1 MKRKQLNRYFFRRI
15 ALCVAYKPILS
26 LLFLCLIQANS
37 LISQQFQFSNLG
49 LNDGLAQSQVYCIEE
64 DAKGYLWMGTNG
76 GGLSR
81 FNGLEFET
89 FTQKDGLGNNYILNL
104 LFDNKQGLW
113 IGTANGLSVYEGDS
127 FRPIP
132 SDFEKLKITAISK
145 TINDSILIGSN
156 KGLFKI
162 LDSVLIPFK
171 PKGINLKGEVSLI
184 NSRPDSSLWIGSDA
198 GLCRIYK
205 GIVDCFNKTK
215 GLSGNLVRSI
225 CFDTLGGAWVGTYGN
240 GLNYIKDSKIQSPP
254 GFSINSSLI
263 ANNLYLHSPSQLWI
277 ATVNNG
283 LCIYNLSDSS
293 YSQLTERSGLANDF
307 VNCIFKDSWG
317 NFWLGTSG
325 GGVSKYSGQQFE
337 HYDRNNGLKGNYIY
351 AIEGSKDSLWLSSS
365 AGGISLFRRNRAI
378 RYGLDSGF
386 TDQKAKSIF
395 QGKDG
400 LLWIGTEG
408 SGLALFDGDT
418 FVFYKTEDGLGS
430 NWIKDIIEDKKGR
443 IWIATSGGGISC
455 LSAFD
460 TLGKAIFRKYR
471 QEDGLKSNRFIDLH
485 LDTLGRVWFASR
497 HGGIGYFENDSVI
510 KNFGLSDGLVSETVR
525 SIDENEAGELWIA
538 SNSGVNILPLY
549 EKDFEIREFAGNANL
564 ISTNIYVLNFDI
576 FQNLWLGTEKGVD
589 KFKLEEDG
597 QIMESYHFGSDEGFT
612 GVETNINAVFADPN
626 GDMWFGTI
634 NGLHKYLSEVRIS
647 NQTPPILNFTSIN
660 LDYTPI
666 QNTSYYESNSFQ
678 SIKLPYNENNL
689 TFEFLGITQTL
700 AKKVRYQWFLEGMD
714 KKWSP
719 ISKRRSVNYSNLKPG
734 EYRFL
739 AKSMNENGVWN
750 RSPLSFSFIIEKPLW
765 KEDWFI
771 LSYIA
776 SGILILALIFTS
788 RFKSIKRKSKA
799 KQEKISMEKNLVV
812 LEQKA
817 LRLQMNPHFIFHTL
831 NSIQALIASKEEG
844 IAREYLSKF
853 SRLMRQILENSRQNE
868 ITLEAEIE
876 TLENYLA
883 IEQFVNENGFDFQF
897 DIPEDI
903 EKEFIKIPP
912 MIIQPFV
919 ENAIIHGMSHLE
931 NGKGLIKIAFK
942 DLGDIL
948 ECQIEDNGVGR
959 KKSSE
964 IKETSNSLHKS
975 TALEVTRERLQ
986 FLSSEKS
993 SIEIT
998 DLEDKSGRSLG
1009 TKVILRLGIIDS
1021 HEFQDS

>member
-1 MKRKQLNRYFFRRI
+1 MIDRIIKSLEIKETKRFSIPTCCF
-15 ALCVAYKPILS
+15 AFTFLS
-26 LLFLCLIQANS
+26 IIFS
-37 LISQQFQFSNLG
+37 ISIKAQQFQFSNLG

-89 FTQKDGLGNNYILNL
+89 FTQNDGLASNYILKL
-104 LFDNKQGLW
+104 LTDSKQRLW
-113 IGTANGLSVYEGDS
+113 IGSSNGLTVYEGSS
-127 FRPIP
+127 FREIK
-132 SDFEKLKITAISK
+132 SDFKKLKISAISESL
-145 TINDSILIGSN
+145 NDSILIGTNS
-156 KGLFKI
+156 GLFKI

-171 PKGINLKGEVSLI
+171 PRGLITKGDISFIQWQK
-184 NSRPDSSLWIGSDA
+184 DSSLWIGSDA
-198 GLCRIYK
+198 GVSRLYK
-205 GIVDCFNKTK
+205 GEIESFSKTN

-225 CFDTLGGAWVGTYGN
+225 CYDTSGGTWIGTYGN
-240 GLNYIKDSKIQSPP
+240 GINYIKNGEVKSPI
-254 GFSINSSLI
+254 GLSINSNLI
-263 ANNLYLHSPSQLWI
+263 ANNLYFYSASQIWI
-277 ATVNNG
+277 ATVNQG
-283 LCIYNLSDSS
+283 FCIYNPSDSS
-293 YSQLTERSGLANDF
+293 YSQLTERAGLANDF

-365 AGGISLFRRNRAI
+365 AGGISLFRKNRAT

-386 TDQKAKSIF
+386 TDKKVKAIF
-395 QGKDG
+395 QSKDG

-408 SGLALFDGDT
+408 SGMALFDGDT
-418 FVFYKTEDGLGS
+418 FVFYKTKDGLGS

-443 IWIATSGGGISC
+443 IWMATSGGGISC
-455 LSAFD
+455 LSKFD
-460 TLGKAIFRKYR
+460 SLGKPIFRNYR
-471 QEDGLKSNRFIDLH
+471 QADGLNSNRFIDLH
-485 LDTLGRVWFASR
+485 LDKLGRVWFASR

-510 KNFGLSDGLVSETVR
+510 VNFRVSDGLLSETVR
-525 SIDENEAGELWIA
+525 SLDENESGELWIA
-538 SNSGVNILPLY
+538 TNSGVNILPLY
-549 EKDFEIREFAGNANL
+549 EKEFKIKEFSGNANL
-564 ISTNIYVLNFDI
+564 VSSNIYVLKFDVL
-576 FQNLWLGTEKGVD
+576 QNLWLGTEKGVD
-589 KFKLEEDG
+589 KFKLENGG
-597 QIMESYHFGSDEGFT
+597 QIIESYHFGSDEGFT
-612 GVETNINAVFADPN
+612 GVETNINSVYADPS

-666 QNTSYYESNSFQ
+666 ENTSFYNPKSFKT
-678 SIKLPYNENNL
+678 IKLPYNENNL

-700 AKKVRYQWFLEGMD
+700 PKKVRYRWFLQGMD

-719 ISKRRSVNYSNLKPG
+719 ASKRRSVNYSNLKPG
-734 EYRFL
+734 EYSFQV
-739 AKSMNENGVWN
+739 KSMNENGIWN
-750 RSPLSFSFIIEKPLW
+750 RTPLSYSFTIEKPLW

-771 LSYIA
+771 LAYISA
-776 SGILILALIFTS
+776 GVLILVLIFTN
-788 RFKSIKRKSKA
+788 RFRTIKRKSKA
-799 KQEKISMEKNLVV
+799 KQEKISMEKDLVI

-831 NSIQALIASKEEG
+831 NSIQALIATKEEE

-868 ITLEAEIE
+868 ISLESEIE

-883 IEQFVNENGFDFQF
+883 IEQFVNEDGFEYQF

-931 NGKGLIKIAFK
+931 SRKGLIKIAFK
-942 DLGDIL
+942 DLGNIL
-948 ECQIEDNGVGR
+948 ECQIEDDGVGR
-959 KKSSE
+959 NKSSE

-993 SIEIT
+993 SIEII
-998 DLEDKSGRSLG
+998 DLEDKLGNSLG
-1009 TKVILRLGIIDS
+1009 TKVILRLAIFNPEDS
-1021 HEFQDS
+1021 